1 MTLLYSTIK
10 GKQYIK
16 TVSKSRGRKHH
27 QNVVLLSYERAGSR
41 LECPAEGLI
50 LHNVIVTLFT
60 ALNWAV
66 NQAPSESLPP
76 PPWTKG
82 EAGGGEGR
90 DGLLR
95 GSNDRGP

>member
-76 PPWTKG
+76 LPG
-82 EAGGGEGR
+82 QRGRRGEGR
-90 DGLLR
+90 IGLLR